1 MAGWRCRMS
10 VHVPLF
16 SSRAGCP
23 GGKWLTGN
31 GSWSTNGS
39 WPIESWLALDRCTA
53 RAVQVVHVTALQC
66 PGMLPETNLLTG
78 AAHDT
83 APSYFPSFFIWR
95 VVEPQVLL
103 SPSQMAAGSCVSPLA
118 EQCPDLRGCFAQY
131 LVTHSKSSLPQ
142 QRPCKSPH
150 APLCWT
156 PLHASSAPNESHDP
170 GKVIWYPIPKGCHQ
184 HACSIHY
191 LTDSAAI

>member
-39 WPIESWLALDRCTA
+39 WPIESWLALDRCT
-53 RAVQVVHVTALQC
+53 VQVVHVTALQC

-103 SPSQMAAGSCVSPLA
+103 SPQMAAGSCVSPLA
-118 EQCPDLRGCFAQY
+118 EQCPDLRAALLNTLWHTARVPYPSRDPAKVLMHPFAGH
-131 LVTHSKSSLPQ
+131 LSMPPLPLMNHTTQ
-142 QRPCKSPH
+142 GKLFDIPSQRV
-150 APLCWT
+150 
-156 PLHASSAPNESHDP
+156 
-170 GKVIWYPIPKGCHQ
+170 VISMLAVFI
-184 HACSIHY
+184 I
-191 LTDSAAI
+191 